1 MSHAQEIGGRRVVAM
16 VCTHAHDNHVNR
28 APALSDRF
36 NAPVLEAPLW
46 NRTAR
51 PTASSPAAT
60 YCASRIELRVLLN
73 ARTPPARPASTP
85 PNWAPSSPAITL
97 SQGGPRRHGGRS
109 YSSFDTIN
117 RVDPRHPAHPVR
129 RHTTIRTGNGDSTT
143 IGTEAAHLKDWLAR
157 RHDVMLD

>member
-1 MSHAQEIGGRRVVAM
+1 MSHAQEIGGRRVVAV

-73 ARTPPARPASTP
+73 ARTPRLVLPLRPRTGHRLHPRSPCPRAAPGATGGDLTPRSTR
-85 PNWAPSSPAITL
+85 SIESIRGILLTL
-97 SQGGPRRHGGRS
+97 ST
-109 YSSFDTIN
+109 D
-117 RVDPRHPAHPVR
+117 
-129 RHTTIRTGNGDSTT
+129 TTIRTGHGDSTT

>member
-1 MSHAQEIGGRRVVAM
+1 MSHAQEIGGRRVVA
-16 VCTHAHDNHVNR
+16 VACTHAHDNHVNR

-109 YSSFDTIN
+109 YSSFDTIIESI
-117 RVDPRHPAHPVR
+117 RGTLLTLSAD
-129 RHTTIRTGNGDSTT
+129 TTIRTGHGDSTT